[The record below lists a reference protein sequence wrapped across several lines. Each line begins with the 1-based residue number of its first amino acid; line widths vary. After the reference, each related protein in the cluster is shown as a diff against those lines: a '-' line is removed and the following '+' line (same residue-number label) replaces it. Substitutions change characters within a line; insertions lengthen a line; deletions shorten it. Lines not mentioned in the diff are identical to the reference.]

1 MTVAGVRSLSL
12 GCLVLAALGVSN
24 TASRGAVSKDGLYI
38 CAEHADP
45 DDWDS
50 EFAKGPIVV
59 PAGAV
64 FDYAGHIIGGKLQDP
79 RDSAHWDTHG
89 WKGISPE
96 ENERRSN
103 LVSQDL
109 TIDEKH
115 KSGLV
120 ITTKVVLTKASPCA
134 LAQAQVIL
142 SNNWGWT
149 VTPIQGDD
157 TLYYQMYGV
166 IRRGAL
172 DTNFDDDSVPVNFVA
187 SRGEL
192 NASVRGTLT
201 KTLNLDQWSA
211 SLPPDNAPVQ
221 GKGNSECWGDES
233 RQDVSCRALT
243 EDLLLSLRR
252 ATKAEVIK
260 AMNVSGR
267 EFEGGLHFMSNYSSG
282 ERWGSGDV
290 NFLFDH
296 AGRVSVISASL
307 TPPPNSN
314 GRDADFTWNMELLPD
329 GCSDLP
335 HTSMKHCN

>member
-12 GCLVLAALGVSN
+12 GCLVLTALGVSN
-24 TASRGAVSKDGLYI
+24 TASGGAVSKDGLYI

-50 EFAKGPIVV
+50 EFAKGPIIV

-79 RDSAHWDTHG
+79 RDSAHYELG

-96 ENERRSN
+96 ENERRSK

-120 ITTKVVLTKASPCA
+120 ITTKVVLTKASPCT
-134 LAQAQVIL
+134 LAQAEVIL

-157 TLYYQMYGV
+157 TLYYQMFGV

-172 DTNFDDDSVPVNFVA
+172 DTNFDDDSVPLNFVA

-192 NASVRGTLT
+192 NASVRGTIT
-201 KTLNLDQWSA
+201 NTLNLDQWSA

-233 RQDVSCRALT
+233 RQDISCRALT

-252 ATKAEVIK
+252 ATKPEVIK
-260 AMNVSGR
+260 AMNVSGL

-307 TPPPNSN
+307 DPPPNSDGKN
-314 GRDADFTWNMELLPD
+314 ADFIWNMDSLPD